1 MQKGGGN
8 FQPNFQKGGVLA
20 KISIFRGQVV
30 EKEWMTF
37 SGGNRG
43 RGLGSGWVSNF
54 YVKNKLNSEIFID
67 KKVNKQKCISVI
79 TGKFQLRI

>member
-1 MQKGGGN
+1 MQKGGGVELPTK
-8 FQPNFQKGGVLA
+8 FSKRGVLA

-43 RGLGSGWVSNF
+43 NRWVSNF
-54 YVKNKLNSEIFID
+54 YIKNKLNSEIFID
-67 KKVNKQKCISVI
+67 KKVNKQKCFSVI

>member
-1 MQKGGGN
+1 MQKGGGVELPTK
-8 FQPNFQKGGVLA
+8 FSKRGVLA

-43 RGLGSGWVSNF
+43 SGVGEWVGIQLLF
-54 YVKNKLNSEIFID
+54 
-67 KKVNKQKCISVI
+67 KK
-79 TGKFQLRI
+79 

>member
-1 MQKGGGN
+1 MQKGGGVELPTK
-8 FQPNFQKGGVLA
+8 FSKRGGMLA

-43 RGLGSGWVSNF
+43 SGVGEWVGIQ
-54 YVKNKLNSEIFID
+54 LLH
-67 KKVNKQKCISVI
+67 KK
-79 TGKFQLRI
+79 

>member
-1 MQKGGGN
+1 MQKGGGVELPTK
-8 FQPNFQKGGVLA
+8 FSKRGGEGVLA

-43 RGLGSGWVSNF
+43 SGVGEGWVSDF
-54 YVKNKLNSEIFID
+54 YIKNKLNSEIFTD
-67 KKVNKQKCISVI
+67 KKVNKQKCFSVI
-79 TGKFQLRI
+79 TGKF